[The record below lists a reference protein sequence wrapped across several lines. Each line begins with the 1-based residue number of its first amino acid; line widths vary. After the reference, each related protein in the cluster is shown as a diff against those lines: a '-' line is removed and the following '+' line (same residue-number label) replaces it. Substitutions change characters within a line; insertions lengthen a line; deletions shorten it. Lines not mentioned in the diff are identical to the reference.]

1 MWLDGFHWEKTHT
14 RSSEW
19 RIREALEV
27 KADILV
33 VACPYEKPRFQDAVK
48 TVPGA
53 EALQVL
59 DLSEL
64 LITAIE

>member
-1 MWLDGFHWEKTHT
+1 V
-14 RSSEW
+14 
-19 RIREALEV
+19 REAVEE

-48 TVPGA
+48 TVAGA
-53 EALQVL
+53 EGLQVL

-64 LITAIE
+64 LLAAIE